1 MLKFIKN
8 HMTSIDN
15 IEIYP
20 MISLVIFVLFFV
32 GLLIYVIKSD
42 KQKIEEIS
50 QYPLN

>member
-8 HMTSIDN
+8 HITSIDN

-32 GLLIYVIKSD
+32 GLLIYVLKTD

-50 QYPLN
+50 QYPLK